1 MTDCRKIFDLAIIGG
16 GINGVGIARDAAGRG
31 LSVFLAEANDL
42 GGATS
47 SSSSKLIH
55 GGLRYLEYKEFR
67 LVREALAEREV
78 LRASAPH
85 IVTPMRFVL
94 PHVPAMRPRILIR
107 LGLFIYD
114 HLSRRQTI
122 PCSTVNNLDVSS
134 AGAPLLDIY
143 RHGFTYWDC
152 WADDARLVLI
162 NAMSASQLG
171 ADIRT
176 RSICLGAKRHDGHWL
191 LRLRN
196 ETTGTTYEV
205 LARGLINAA
214 GPWVGRVLTGI
225 ETENHEPLT
234 ADMRLVKGSHIVVPR
249 LAECNGDDAYIL
261 QNSDGRV
268 VFVLPFES
276 RFSLIG
282 TTDVPYKGDP
292 KNVRIDEAETSY
304 LLNAVGRFFKH
315 APSSKDIVWSFS
327 GVRPLYNDNES
338 VSASAVTRDY
348 RLQLDDQEE
357 KPPLLTVIGGK
368 LTTYRRL
375 AEEAL
380 EKLSPSL
387 NILRGAW
394 TASETLPGGKLPAPD
409 LAAYTKTL
417 MRRHEKWDRHLIA
430 GLVRRHGSCVEEVIG
445 DSYDQEDMGQHIGN
459 DLYEREICYMS
470 KNEWAKT
477 PEDVLW
483 RRTKTG
489 LHLSSYERKRAIDTV
504 AEIL

>member
-1 MTDCRKIFDLAIIGG
+1 MAIVGG

-55 GGLRYLEYKEFR
+55 GGLRYLEYREFR

-94 PHVPAMRPRILIR
+94 PHVPAMRPRLLIQ

-114 HLSRRQTI
+114 HLSHRSTI
-122 PCSTVNNLDVSS
+122 PASAAVNLTSS
-134 AGAPLLDIY
+134 YSGAPLLDIY
-143 RHGFTYWDC
+143 RRGFTYWDC
-152 WADDARLVLI
+152 WADDARLVII
-162 NAMSASQLG
+162 NARAASKLG

-176 RSICLGAKRHDGHWL
+176 RTSCIGAKRHNKHWL

-196 ETTGTTYEV
+196 EATGNTYEI

-214 GPWVGRVLTGI
+214 GPWVGQVLTGI
-225 ETENHEPLT
+225 DTGNHQASSANL
-234 ADMRLVKGSHIVVPR
+234 RLIKGSHIVVPR
-249 LAECNGDDAYIL
+249 FAGCNGDDAYIL
-261 QNSDGRV
+261 QNNDGRV

-276 RFSLIG
+276 RFLLIG
-282 TTDVPYKGDP
+282 TTDVPYEGNPQD
-292 KNVRIDEAETSY
+292 VCIDDNETKY
-304 LLNAVGRFFKH
+304 LLNIVGRFFKH
-315 APSSKDIVWSFS
+315 SPALKDIIWSFS
-327 GVRPLYNDNES
+327 GVRPLYNDNDTL
-338 VSASAVTRDY
+338 SASAVTRDY
-348 RLQLDDQEE
+348 RLELDNKEN

-380 EKLSPSL
+380 EKLAPSL
-387 NILRGAW
+387 NITRSAW
-394 TASETLPGGKLPAPD
+394 TASEKLPGGDLPGPD
-409 LAAYTKTL
+409 LESYTEDL
-417 MRRHEKWDRHLIA
+417 MKRFQNWDRQLIA
-430 GLVRRHGSCVEEVIG
+430 GLVRRHGSCTENVIG
-445 DSYDQEDMGQHIGN
+445 DAQKLEEMGKHIGN
-459 DLYEREICYMS
+459 DLYEREVVYMS

-489 LHLSSYERKRAIDTV
+489 VHLLPSERRV
-504 AEIL
+504 AFDAVAKIL